1 MGTNNKSTTWFSAQ
15 GISPSAA
22 GDFHH
27 GDFMLIARRKRPADS
42 ENSVPVRALAGSVI
56 PTRATKAMIRIL
68 LVEDDEEVGRLLEQ
82 ILISAGYEIDRSYAI
97 AGACSRLDH
106 RAYGLVLADARLPDG
121 TGMDVA
127 DRAIE
132 KGVKT
137 LIIAGPALLYPELRR
152 YEFLPNPGW
161 I

>member
-1 MGTNNKSTTWFSAQ
+1 
-15 GISPSAA
+15 
-22 GDFHH
+22 
-27 GDFMLIARRKRPADS
+27 
-42 ENSVPVRALAGSVI
+42 
-56 PTRATKAMIRIL
+56 MIRIL
-68 LVEDDEEVGRLLEQ
+68 LVEDDEEVGRLLGQ
-82 ILISAGYEIDRSYAI
+82 ILIGYEMDRSYAV

-106 RAYGLVLADARLPDG
+106 RSDDPVLADARLPDG

-137 LIIAGPALLYPELRR
+137 LIIAGSALLYPELRR